1 MLAAISSIVHDT
13 ESYMPTVADVDDML
27 KVLKPHDRATCL
39 LALSLQCY
47 DMKRQRLFY
56 VNLPDVIRSP
66 DYEHL
71 LHAHYGGNVRAMLTS
86 VVGHSSF
93 LYLANNRRHV
103 ENWAP
108 KMASF
113 ILRLLSRALAA
124 FYVKFIMQWY
134 LPLELCRY

>member
-1 MLAAISSIVHDT
+1 MHDT

-71 LHAHYGGNVRAMLTS
+71 LHAHYGWRQRQGDVDVSRRA
-86 VVGHSSF
+86 
-93 LYLANNRRHV
+93 
-103 ENWAP
+103 
-108 KMASF
+108 
-113 ILRLLSRALAA
+113 
-124 FYVKFIMQWY
+124 
-134 LPLELCRY
+134 